1 MSVFIDVVSQF
12 NDDGIKRARAEL
24 DKLGEAQGKTA
35 AKISKTTGAIGAG
48 LLAGAGAAAVG
59 LFQIGSSFDDAF
71 DNIRVSTGATG
82 PALEQLQADMK
93 AVATSVPASF
103 DQSSLAISEFNKRLG
118 LTGQPLQ
125 TMSSQVLELSRI
137 TNTDL
142 GTNLAAVSSVMQ
154 NFGVDASQQSG
165 KLDMLFRASQQSGLS
180 VSDLATQMSGAGV
193 VLRQVGLSFDQ
204 SAAFLATLA
213 KAGVDANDVMPALSK
228 TLATAAK
235 DGKDASTVF
244 SETFNSIKNAPND
257 TAAAGTALEVF
268 GAKAG
273 PKLAAMIR
281 EGKLSF
287 EDMQKAITG
296 GSDTILGASADTQDF
311 GEKLTTLKNRVFVA
325 LEPMATK
332 VFGAIGDAVEKLAP
346 KVEQL
351 TKWMSEHEGVVKTVA
366 IVVAS
371 LGAAFLTVSGGIKV
385 VSAVTKAYTAIQ
397 AALNAVMAAN
407 PIVLI
412 VIAIAALAA
421 ALVAA
426 YFKFEGFRKVV
437 DTVWEAIKTI
447 ISFAWENVIKPV
459 FNALVAAIR
468 DYVIPA
474 ALQLW
479 EWMKTVFE
487 AVSTIISWAWENVIK
502 PAWEAIS
509 WYITNVLVKEIEI
522 LWAVVKTAFKIIA
535 DVISFAWNNI
545 IKPIWDVLYWYV
557 ENVLIKEMQIL
568 WAVVSA
574 VFDAVGSIISFVW
587 ENVIKPAFVAIAFGV
602 RFVIDIFNTVKD
614 GVITAFSGIV
624 DLITTPFKTAFNLVA
639 DLWNNTVGRL
649 SFSIPDWVPG
659 IGGKGFDVP
668 DIPKFATGGMFDA
681 AVGRNAGFAM
691 LHDGEMVLTPDQQ
704 RSVFGGSSATTV
716 NINVNVPPTADK
728 AAVGQSVVEA
738 IRMYEQRSGSSWRA
752 A

>member
-1 MSVFIDVVSQF
+1 MSIIIDVVSQF
-12 NDDGIKRARAEL
+12 SDDGIKRARGEL
-24 DKLGEAQGKTA
+24 DKLAEAQGKTA

-59 LFQIGSSFDDAF
+59 LFEIGSSFDDAF
-71 DNIRVSTGATG
+71 DNIRVSTGQTG
-82 PALEQLQADMK
+82 PALEQLKNDMK

-118 LTGQPLQ
+118 LTGAPLQ
-125 TMSSQVLELSRI
+125 GLSSQVLELSRI
-137 TNTDL
+137 TKTDL
-142 GTNLAAVSSVMQ
+142 GTNIEAVSSVMQ
-154 NFGVDASQQSG
+154 NFGVDATQQSG

-180 VSDLATQMSGAGV
+180 VSDLAAQMSGAGV

-244 SETFNSIKNAPND
+244 NETFNSIKNAPSD

-287 EDMQKAITG
+287 EDMQKAISG
-296 GSDTILGASADTQDF
+296 GSDTILGAGSDTQDF

-346 KVEQL
+346 KVEEL
-351 TKWMSEHEGVVKTVA
+351 TKWMAEHEGVVKTVA

-397 AALNAVMAAN
+397 AALNAVMSAN

-412 VIAIAALAA
+412 VIAIAALVA

-426 YFKFEGFRKVV
+426 YFKFDGFRKVV
-437 DTVWEAIKTI
+437 DTVWQAIQTA
-447 ISFAWENVIKPV
+447 ISFAWNNVIKPV
-459 FNALVAAIR
+459 FAAIV
-468 DYVIPA
+468 DAVQNYLIPA
-474 ALQLW
+474 AITLW
-479 EWMKTVFE
+479 GWMKTAFE
-487 AVSTIISWAWENVIK
+487 NISTAIDWAWNNVIKPIWDIVWWYITEVLVREIQILWVVVKTAFEIIADVIAWAWNNVIK
-502 PAWEAIS
+502 PAWDALS
-509 WYITNVLVKEIEI
+509 W
-522 LWAVVKTAFKIIA
+522 
-535 DVISFAWNNI
+535 VISNILIPAFSFLWN
-545 IKPIWDVLYWYV
+545 
-557 ENVLIKEMQIL
+557 
-568 WAVVSA
+568 VVSA
-574 VFDAVGSIISFVW
+574 VFDAVGSIISWTW
-587 ENVIKPAFVAIAFGV
+587 EHVIKPAFGAIGMGV
-602 RFVIDIFNTVKD
+602 GWVIGVFETIKD
-614 GVITAFSGIV
+614 GVVGAISGV
-624 DLITTPFKTAFNLVA
+624 ADLITTPFKTAFNLIA
-639 DLWNNTVGRL
+639 DLWNNTVGKLR
-649 SFSIPDWVPG
+649 FEIPDWVPG

-681 AVGRNAGFAM
+681 GAGRNAGFAM

-704 RSVFGGSSATTV
+704 RSVFAGAGGATV

-738 IRMYEQRSGSSWRA
+738 IRMYEQRSGTGWRS
-752 A
+752 